1 MNRLKLFVHL
11 LLIKQKAIS
20 PMDGL
25 LEINHK
31 VISEN
36 NSFMTQAPVPQ
47 IDHSTTV
54 HGFGAPP
61 GFIRDN
67 FSQGDYDHCINA
79 LK

>member
-1 MNRLKLFVHL
+1 
-11 LLIKQKAIS
+11 
-20 PMDGL
+20 MDGL

-47 IDHSTTV
+47 IDHSTGM

-61 GFIRDN
+61 GLIRDH

-79 LK
+79 LKQLQKRVTVNLIYDPNK